1 MDANGNSSFIM
12 EPSEN
17 NRGSAPSVSERLTAA
32 TDELEALE
40 KLIIAEESSPRVLS
54 DFRDAV
60 DNIRQTAFAVQQWTE
75 LQQQRRDPYT
85 VLGRLAEERV
95 RRATQIAKDLTIDL
109 ESFELGLETDGLTDL
124 FRAVGNL
131 HERLARMF
139 NKTLV

>member
-1 MDANGNSSFIM
+1 MQT
-12 EPSEN
+12 
-17 NRGSAPSVSERLTAA
+17 VSLTAA